1 MAYKYKLREEE
12 AEATPSNREQV
23 NYDIV
28 VTPNS
33 VSVEDTV
40 KALETLDNYGMYVS
54 NMRNKS
60 SIQKAIDDHFGPVI
74 PAKRKKMERDQGF
87 PFPVKTKT
95 SIDDFVKSL
104 TSRPTLLK
112 YKVKDDAIVFP
123 KSGNPAKDLTKKIID
138 VVMKSAKIDYSV
150 ADKEAVDEVSTD
162 KLDQEAKLYFMQQFK
177 AGKIKELP
185 KDPKAEYMKIKM
197 TKKDLKEVIKE
208 QIKSLIK

>member
-150 ADKEAVDEVSTD
+150 ADKEAVDEVSAD